1 MIVALSDTHCR
12 QQPELTSHLRTAI
25 RDAERVL
32 HCGDFTTAAVYS
44 YFQGLAADLVAVTG
58 NRDQGPL
65 REKLPTETTV
75 EWKGLTFLLVHGHR
89 HDRTAMSMLACQEEA
104 DVVVT
109 GHSHRPVIE
118 ELGEQL
124 LVNPGSHADPRGNQ
138 PAYATFER
146 KGGGQTASLK
156 TPDGELLETRTLRG

>member
-12 QQPELTSHLRTAI
+12 QQPRLTSHLRSTI
-25 RDAERVL
+25 RDADRLL

-44 YFQGLAADLVAVTG
+44 YFQGLASGLVAVTG

-65 REKLPTETTV
+65 REKLPAETTT

-89 HDRTAMSMLACQEEA
+89 HDRTAMSMLARQEEA

-118 ELGEQL
+118 ELGERL

-146 KGGGQTASLK
+146 EGEGHRVTLK
-156 TPDGELLETRTLRG
+156 TPDGERLETRTLQG

>member
-12 QQPELTSHLRTAI
+12 QQPKLTSHLRTAI
-25 RDAERVL
+25 RDADRLL

-44 YFQGLAADLVAVTG
+44 YFQGLAEDLVAVTG
-58 NRDQGPL
+58 NRDQRPL
-65 REKLPTETTV
+65 REKLPTETTA
-75 EWKGLTFLLVHGHR
+75 EWNGLTFVLVHGHR
-89 HDRTAMSMLACQEEA
+89 HDRTAMSMLARQEGA

-146 KGGGQTASLK
+146 EGNEQRVSLK
-156 TPDGELLETRTLRG
+156 TPDGELLETRALQG